1 MVRHDVDDDFHP
13 SLMHF
18 GNQALQIIFGTVIR
32 IDRVVIAN
40 GVRTADSS
48 LLLLL
53 TDGMNWH
60 QPENRYPKIFQT
72 IELRSDT
79 VEISDR
85 RKVTRI
91 DFVDDAVAHPFTS
104 RAGRE
109 FREVSRGLLG
119 WTGAK

>member
-1 MVRHDVDDDFHP
+1 MVRNDVDDDFHP
-13 SLMHF
+13 SLMRF
-18 GNQALQIIFGTVIR
+18 GNQPLQIIFGTVIR
-32 IDRVVIAN
+32 IDRIVIAD

-72 IELRSDT
+72 IELSSDT
-79 VEISDR
+79 VEISCR

-91 DFVDDAVAHPFTS
+91 DFVDDAVAHPIVN
-104 RAGRE
+104 RP
-109 FREVSRGLLG
+109 RGLF
-119 WTGAK
+119 

>member
-1 MVRHDVDDDFHP
+1 MR
-13 SLMHF
+13 S
-18 GNQALQIIFGTVIR
+18 IIFGTVIR
-32 IDRVVIAN
+32 IDRIVIAD

-72 IELRSDT
+72 IELSSDT
-79 VEISDR
+79 VEISCR

-91 DFVDDAVAHPFTS
+91 DFVDDAVAHPIVN
-104 RAGRE
+104 RP
-109 FREVSRGLLG
+109 RGLFRKVRQRRLLRRRNSN
-119 WTGAK
+119 AKAKRYAY